1 MLLLTRSGRHACS
14 VNEKEALVRLALAAP
29 YTPWVSV
36 FRIGA
41 TCERGKVISWFPCAL
56 LVSAVHRSRRVA
68 MEYRSWP
75 PETVPVFNRK
85 ENRQCFANV
94 CGQTEPGT
102 WISRNNAG
110 ICSAEG
116 FLRDS
121 RIVSGAEG
129 GDYIETESVYF
140 PDDATVPA
148 LEAARTLRVFYR
160 TGLRA
165 NYFTW
170 VASPRSTTDL
180 ELDRACLTGAQQQP
194 KPLQPT

>member
-1 MLLLTRSGRHACS
+1 MLVLARSGRHAS
-14 VNEKEALVRLALAAP
+14 SMDEKEALVRLAFAAP
-29 YTPWVSV
+29 YTPWVSI
-36 FRIGA
+36 FRVGA
-41 TCERGKVISWFPCAL
+41 PCERGKVIAWFPCAL

-68 MEYRSWP
+68 LEYRSWL
-75 PETVPVFNRK
+75 PETVPAFDRK
-85 ENRQCFANV
+85 EARQRFADV
-94 CGQTEPGT
+94 CEPAEPGT

-116 FLRDS
+116 FLRDT
-121 RIVSGAEG
+121 RIVSGVG
-129 GDYIETESVYF
+129 GDDYIEAESVYF

-170 VASPRSTTDL
+170 TASPRTTTDTD
-180 ELDRACLTGAQQQP
+180 LDRACPAGTP
-194 KPLQPT
+194 SMP